1 MWKLSELLH
10 NLKMFLLLLCM
21 AAMQLAVWA
30 NGIQYYYITASKDQI
45 FLNDTCNSEG
55 NIVQPCFTLEMMRD
69 QLSSLPAGG
78 NTSIIFL
85 SNNYSIK
92 YELLL
97 KFTSLNKLELRSWRG
112 DTSATITCAADMS
125 ILFFNVRTVIISSVH
140 FHYCGK
146 LKTLLRFLDSSK
158 AFEMV
163 TIVNSE
169 FIGNKNGSIHISHGI
184 QNLSII
190 NCLFEGNSYGIH
202 GKLSSN
208 FSGHIKNTDFIDNYN
223 NSIKLSSNA
232 YDITL
237 TLNVAHCKF
246 INNTPLLGDT
256 NIDANGGAI
265 VLVSLKDVY
274 IRECIFLNNTSPW
287 PGAAIYYDITNIF
300 KHGQYD
306 NKCTLSIVSCNF
318 MNNMATYGGAVELY
332 GYKHFTLYNSTFIG
346 NRAMEG
352 GAIELTP
359 LGEGYIIKCTFSQNF
374 ADIGGAIG
382 ISSDFEDLI
391 VLSKLQNLSTLTIES
406 SDICNNMAL
415 RGGAVSIRNQLDSE
429 ILIRDCIIVDNEA
442 EEDGA
447 AIAVVGYL
455 TIVNNEKNLTKLFIL
470 NSSFVGNQGKGT
482 QSCGGALYQK
492 TPFILQLTSTS
503 FIKNKAFDGG
513 ALCFRPQAQLVDAKH
528 IQIENCT
535 FKENEACNGGAVY
548 TKDIDIYVTNLS
560 LVGNSA
566 LNNGGGIALIDAS
579 LVLSGILDFS
589 DNLAK
594 SYGGAIYVKNDKD
607 CSLDAACS
615 ISVYGENEFV
625 IFNNNS
631 AEVGPVIYGGR
642 VDKCTSNEKEHMSSF
657 LDSVV
662 IDNSRYSYTSHT
674 ITSAAVKFCYCWN
687 HIPDCSLRNLS
698 RTLFPGQALEVEV
711 ACVDLLEQPIPCNIK
726 SDYSMN
732 NIEIGQQDQYTCQ
745 NLKFR
750 IFSKHNNT
758 SALLSLKAG
767 LYCSESARNTVVVNI
782 NIMPCPVGFQNVK
795 NQCECDNRLKETFDG
810 IICDIKSNSII
821 LKQLGWFSYNDGY
834 LRAHQNCPLNYC
846 SNRKNKSAANFD
858 TQCENNHEGILCGK
872 CVTNHSVVLGSW
884 KCMKCSHLSKYNFIW
899 LTVVIALAGVVLV
912 MFLLLVKMTV
922 SSGTINGLIFY
933 ANILSFSGLLDY
945 HTCSMHPIL
954 RVFLLWINL
963 DFGIEVCFCSGM
975 DVYQKTWLQFVFTFY
990 IWFLVG
996 VIILFCH
1003 YSSTV
1008 MKLMGMRNIEVL
1020 ATLFLLSYA
1029 KLLKT
1034 IVTALSFTDIMVASA
1049 DNVSDLLTPQR
1060 VWVYDG
1066 SIEYG
1071 VSKHLPLL
1079 VMSLL
1084 FLLLLFF
1091 PYTFLLIFG
1100 QCLRSLPHK
1109 KGFLWFHSTVFTTIM
1124 DVYHAPYTK
1133 HHRYWTGLGLLIRC
1147 LLFAIF
1153 CISDGVPTNL
1163 MSINTAVIF
1172 LLAIRLFSCNTV
1184 YQSRLA
1190 GSLELLFLSNLGIL
1204 AVILL
1209 FSSTRCEV
1217 LNVSVSISFIAFVF
1231 MIIYH
1236 VHIELIRNI
1245 PMCNTLMES
1254 IKDVIFKRKLQPLKE
1269 EGVVEAPQSKDLSK
1283 YSTTYLEL
1291 REKLIDN

>member
-1 MWKLSELLH
+1 
-10 NLKMFLLLLCM
+10 M

-30 NGIQYYYITASKDQI
+30 NGIQYYYIIASKDQI

-85 SNNYSIK
+85 SNSYSIK
-92 YELLL
+92 DDILLN
-97 KFTSLNKLELRSWRG
+97 FTSLTNFELRSWRG
-112 DTSATITCAADMS
+112 DTSTTITCAADMS
-125 ILFFNVRTVIISSVH
+125 LLFFNVSTVIIRSVH
-140 FHYCGK
+140 FHHCGK
-146 LKTLLRFLDSSK
+146 LKALLRFLNSSK

-163 TIVNSE
+163 TMVNSE

-202 GKLSSN
+202 GNLSSS
-208 FSGHIKNTDFIDNYN
+208 FSGDIKNTDFIDNYN
-223 NSIKLSSNA
+223 NSIQLSSTL

-237 TLNVAHCKF
+237 TLNVTHCKF
-246 INNTPLLGDT
+246 INNTSLLGNT

-265 VLVSLKDVY
+265 VLDSLTEVY

-287 PGAAIYYDITNIF
+287 LGGAIYYDSTDVFI
-300 KHGQYD
+300 HGQYD
-306 NKCTLSIVSCNF
+306 NKCTLSIVSCIF
-318 MNNMATYGGAVELY
+318 INNNATYGGALELY
-332 GYKHFTLYNSTFIG
+332 GYKHFTLYNSTFVG
-346 NRAMEG
+346 NKAMEG
-352 GAIELTP
+352 GAIDLTP
-359 LGEGYIIKCTFSQNF
+359 LGEGYIMNCTFSKNV
-374 ADIGGAIG
+374 AEAGGAID

-391 VLSKLQNLSTLTIES
+391 VFSKLQNLSALTIES

-415 RGGAVSIRNQLDSE
+415 SGGAISIKNYLDSE
-429 ILIRDCIIVDNEA
+429 ILIQDCIIANNEA

-447 AIAVVGYL
+447 AIAIFGYL
-455 TIVNNEKNLTKLFIL
+455 TIVDEKISINKLFIL
-470 NSSFVGNQGKGT
+470 NCSFVGNQGKGN
-482 QSCGGALYQK
+482 QSCGGAIVSNH
-492 TPFILQLTSTS
+492 PFILQLTSTT
-503 FIKNKAFDGG
+503 FLTNKAFDGG
-513 ALCFRPQAQLVDAKH
+513 AMCLRSQTQLVDVKH

-535 FKENEACNGGAVY
+535 FKENEAYNGGALY
-548 TKDIDIYVTNLS
+548 TKRDIYVTNLFV
-560 LVGNSA
+560 VGNSA
-566 LNNGGGIALIDAS
+566 LNTGGGIALIDAS
-579 LVLSGILDFS
+579 LVFNGILDFS

-594 SYGGAIYVKNDKD
+594 SYGGAIYVKSHED
-607 CSLDAACS
+607 CSLNATCS
-615 ISVYGENEFV
+615 LSVYGEKGLV
-625 IFNNNS
+625 MFNNNS
-631 AEVGPVIYGGR
+631 AEVGPVMYGGT
-642 VDKCTSNEKEHMSSF
+642 VYKCTTNEEEHMSPF

-662 IDNSRYSYTSHT
+662 VDNSKYNYSSHT
-674 ITSAAVKFCYCWN
+674 ITSAAVKLCYCRDQ
-687 HIPDCSLRNLS
+687 IPDCGLRNLN

-711 ACVDLLEQPIPCNIK
+711 ACVDQIEQPVPCNIR
-726 SDYSMN
+726 SDYDIN
-732 NIEIGQQDQYTCQ
+732 NIELGQGECISNIDQYTCQ
-745 NLKFR
+745 NFEFHV
-750 IFSKHNNT
+750 FSKYSNT
-758 SALLSLKAG
+758 SALLSLKANI
-767 LYCSESARNTVVVNI
+767 YCNKSTRNTVVVNI
-782 NIMPCPVGFQNVK
+782 TIVSCPVGFQKVK
-795 NQCECDNRLKETFDG
+795 NRCECDNRLKETFDG

-821 LKQLGWFSYNDGY
+821 LKHLGWFSYNDGY
-834 LRAHQNCPLNYC
+834 LRARQNCPLNYC
-846 SNRKNKSAANFD
+846 SNRSNISASNFVYR
-858 TQCENNHEGILCGK
+858 CENNHGGILCGK
-872 CVTNHSVVLGSW
+872 CLANYSVVLGSW
-884 KCMKCSHLSKYNFIW
+884 KCMKCSNLSRYNFIW

-912 MFLLLVKMTV
+912 VFLLLVKMTV

-945 HTCSMHPIL
+945 QECSIHPIL
-954 RVFLLWINL
+954 RVFLSWINL
-963 DFGIEVCFCSGM
+963 DFGIEVCFYSGM
-975 DVYQKTWLQFVFTFY
+975 DVYQKTWLQFVFPFY

-1034 IVTALSFTDIMVASA
+1034 IVTALSFTDILVASA
-1049 DNVSDLLTPQR
+1049 NNVSDLLTPQR

-1066 SIEYG
+1066 SMKYG
-1071 VSKHLPLL
+1071 VSVHLPLL
-1079 VMSLL
+1079 ILSLL

-1109 KGFLWFHSTVFTTIM
+1109 KGFLWFHSTLFTTIM

-1133 HHRYWTGLGLLIRC
+1133 HHRYWTGLGLFIRC

-1153 CISDGVPTNL
+1153 ATSYNVPTNL
-1163 MSINTAVIF
+1163 MSINIAVTV
-1172 LLAIRLFSCNTV
+1172 LLTIRIASRNTV

-1190 GSLELLFLSNLGIL
+1190 DFLELLFLSNLGIL
-1204 AVILL
+1204 GAVLL
-1209 FSSTRCEV
+1209 FNNTRCEV
-1217 LNVSVSISFIAFVF
+1217 LNVSASISLIAFVF

-1236 VHIELIRNI
+1236 VHIELITNI
-1245 PMCNTLMES
+1245 PICNKLMES

-1269 EGVVEAPQSKDLSK
+1269 DGVVEAPQGKVLSK

-1291 REKLIDN
+1291 RETLIDN